1 MEQDAKLEEWNVNSI
16 TTIEDQLKEAKQKLA
31 NAKNKKSKRLIDAAT
46 VEREATA
53 RRAAKAKR
61 EPARRRRP

>member
-1 MEQDAKLEEWNVNSI
+1 MSALPGQASVHWSTLDPVMGIRKSVG
-16 TTIEDQLKEAKQKLA
+16 
-31 NAKNKKSKRLIDAAT
+31 KNKKSKRLIDAAT